1 MKIDWK
7 TDHPEAEFSSRT
19 GTDEAG
25 NRYFEDAS
33 GERVNCR
40 TPDGRVGFAWT
51 PEEALRDALDV
62 PRPRH
67 VPGPWTAT
75 RCHAAN
81 IVDIHAGEL
90 VKTADGWIVPP
101 GTSLI
106 ATVAHVGTFAATY
119 ANAALIAAA
128 PDLLDALR
136 GLLEWESRMG
146 GFESP
151 AWARARLVSAK
162 ASGEGIQDDDQP
174 PEPIRGE
181 YVRSCPSCGDI
192 EGMGGSLRIE
202 HSGDVRCDCCGLIHG
217 SL

>member
-7 TDHPEAEFSSRT
+7 LDHPEAEFSGRT

-25 NRYFEDAS
+25 NVYRENAAREVV
-33 GERVNCR
+33 GCT
-40 TPDGRVGFAWT
+40 TPDGRTGTGWT
-51 PEEALRDALDV
+51 PEEALREALDA

-81 IVDIHAGEL
+81 LVDVHAGEL
-90 VKTADGWIVPP
+90 LKTADGWIVPP

-106 ATVAHVGTFAATY
+106 ATVAHVGTVAATD

-136 GLLEWESRMG
+136 DLLEWEIRMG

-151 AWARARLVSAK
+151 AWERARLATAK
-162 ASGEGIQDDDQP
+162 AIGKGIQGADQP
-174 PEPIRGE
+174 PQPVPGE
-181 YVRSCPSCGDI
+181 YVRPCPSCGEI

-202 HSGDVRCDCCGLIHG
+202 RSGDIRCDCCGLIDG
-217 SL
+217 GV